1 MRVHVLKSVE
11 VSMARYEELMDL
23 LDSIPG
29 PVSFVA
35 SEYIPTFEED
45 EHEVRKLE
53 DGSKEG
59 LKEVKFPDVVFE
71 SRSIMQESISLD
83 KMRLDI
89 EFSYSRPREIDV
101 FKWADIFEKC
111 KEYRRIQDLGDDDFV
126 VLITDNGNEYNWFT
140 GHDLTGKRNLFVQS
154 SGWGF
159 FTEGQ
164 SKYPVAYHV
173 VTGVLRYLMVG
184 NLNEITALVH
194 RKAIGC
200 MNDLCIDKKD
210 VMFKMRTG
218 DICPACITR
227 ISKRKISPSIVTQ
240 LFGIMEA
247 TRTRLLFRDRFEVTQ
262 QVSRISIRGIRREIY
277 VIDFGNAQ
285 IKFTPLEKTVYF
297 FFLNHPE
304 GVEFNRVQDYYQEM
318 HDIYSELAPTKTSE
332 QIEASVSALCSPL
345 DSSLSEKVSKIRSK
359 IISVVGDRMS
369 EYYIISGENSSPKRI
384 GIDRGLVEFG

>member
-11 VSMARYEELMDL
+11 VSMARYEELMEL

-35 SEYIPTFEED
+35 TEYIPTFEDD
-45 EHEVRKLE
+45 EHEVRIINKPTEEELE
-53 DGSKEG
+53 DID
-59 LKEVKFPDVVFE
+59 FPDVSFDSCSLASEEISVMEMRMEIE
-71 SRSIMQESISLD
+71 S
-83 KMRLDI
+83 
-89 EFSYSRPREIDV
+89 SYSRPFELEV
-101 FKWADIFEKC
+101 YTWNDIFEKC
-111 KEYRRIQDLGDDDFV
+111 LNYRRIMDIGDDDFV

-140 GHDLTGKRNLFVQS
+140 GHDLIGKRNLFVQS

-173 VTGVLRYLMVG
+173 VSGVLRYLMVD
-184 NLNEITALVH
+184 NLNELTKMVH
-194 RKAIGC
+194 RSAIGC

-218 DICPACITR
+218 DICPACINR
-227 ISKRKISPSIVTQ
+227 ISKRGISPSWVSQ

-262 QVSRISIRGIRREIY
+262 QVSRIAIRGVRKEIY
-277 VIDFGNAQ
+277 LIDFGNAQ
-285 IKFTPLEKTVYF
+285 FKFTPLEKTVYF

-304 GVEFNRVQDYYQEM
+304 GVEFNRVQDYYQELLN
-318 HDIYSELAPTKTSE
+318 IYSELAPTKTSE

-369 EYYIISGENSSPKRI
+369 EYYIIAGENSSPKRI

>member
-11 VSMARYEELMDL
+11 VSMARYEELMEL
-23 LDSIPG
+23 LDVIPG

-35 SEYIPTFEED
+35 SEYIPTFEDD
-45 EHEVRKLE
+45 EHEIRFI
-53 DGSKEG
+53 SKPSEEG
-59 LKEVKFPDVVFE
+59 LDEINFPD
-71 SRSIMQESISLD
+71 ISLSILSCEMIEEPIME
-83 KMRLDI
+83 MRREI
-89 EFSYSRPREIDV
+89 EFSYSRPSEIDV

-164 SKYPVAYHV
+164 SKYPIAYHV
-173 VTGVLRYLMVG
+173 VTGVLRYLMVD
-184 NLNEITALVH
+184 NLNELTKMVH
-194 RKAIGC
+194 RSAIGC

-218 DICPACITR
+218 DICPACISR
-227 ISKRKISPSIVTQ
+227 ISKRGISPSWVSQ
-240 LFGIMEA
+240 LFGIMES

-262 QVSRISIRGIRREIY
+262 QVSRISIRGIRKEIY
-277 VIDFGNAQ
+277 LIDFGNAQ
-285 IKFTPLEKTVYF
+285 FKFTPLEKTVYF

-304 GVEFNRVQDYYQEM
+304 GVEFNRVQDYYQELLN
-318 HDIYSELAPTKTSE
+318 IYSELAPTKTTE
-332 QIEASVSALCSPL
+332 QLEGSIAALCNPME
-345 DSSLSEKVSKIRSK
+345 SSLSEKVSKIRSK

-369 EYYIISGENSSPKRI
+369 EYYTIAGENSSPKRI
-384 GIDRGLVEFG
+384 GIDRELVVFG